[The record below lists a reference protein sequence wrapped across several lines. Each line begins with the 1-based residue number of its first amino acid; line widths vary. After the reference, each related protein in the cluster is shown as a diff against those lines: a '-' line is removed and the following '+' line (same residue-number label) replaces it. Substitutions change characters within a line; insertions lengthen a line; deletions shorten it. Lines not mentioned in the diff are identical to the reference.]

1 VNRLT
6 TPVVGAVRRLYR
18 WDHQMDP
25 RVAWLSPMPPARSGI
40 ATYSQAVLEGL
51 ERIGYAPS
59 KHKIQPYWPI
69 KHKHWATVPWHT
81 MAVYHLGNN
90 MEFHGDIYD
99 LAIRTPGL
107 LVIHDLALDDFV
119 MGMVAT
125 AQPFGHQALR
135 EGLLL
140 APRLHGFE
148 EAERNEPLRVPYIAH
163 AARHARGIVVHSPFV
178 EHYLRAF
185 GCKTPIYVAPHPV
198 VEKEQDVRRAEGRAR
213 VIRGS
218 LESMGMRSLI
228 GVFGDLNAAKLLG
241 VVLEAMVLLPPDV
254 HLALVGRRIPGYD
267 AEPLVRASGLGARVS
282 LHTDVS
288 DEDFLAWMCA
298 ADVAVD
304 LRYPHRGEVSGSLS
318 RAMQCGRPT
327 VVSATGTYLDLPVD
341 VVVRVPAGRL
351 EPRELA
357 DALRALVDDP
367 ERGRRIGEAA
377 RAYSKQLAESE
388 ATAHVYA
395 AAMDATMALLWDPAR
410 RALARWGGALVDLGI
425 TEEGLAE
432 GYGMS
437 YARALDEFRPSGS
450 VASSP
455 V

>member
-1 VNRLT
+1 MARLT

-18 WDHQMDP
+18 WDHKMDP
-25 RVAWLSPMPPARSGI
+25 RIAWLSPMPPARSGV
-40 ATYSQAVLEGL
+40 ATYSQAVLDGL
-51 ERIGYAPS
+51 ERIGYAPT

-90 MEFHGDIYD
+90 LEFHGDIYD

-148 EAERNEPLRVPYIAH
+148 EAERNEPLRVPYVAH
-163 AARHARGIVVHSPFV
+163 AARHARGIVVHAPFV
-178 EHYLRAF
+178 ARYLRAF

-198 VEKEQDVRRAEGRAR
+198 VEPEYRVRRAEGRAR

-218 LESMGMRSLI
+218 LETMGMRTLI
-228 GVFGDLNAAKLLG
+228 GVFGDQNAAKLID
-241 VVLEAMVLLPPDV
+241 VVLEAMVRLPQDA
-254 HLALVGRRIPGYD
+254 HLVLVGRRIPQFD
-267 AEPLVRASGLGARVS
+267 AEPLVRGSGLGARVTV
-282 LHTDVS
+282 HTDVS
-288 DEDFLAWMCA
+288 DEDFLGWMCA

-304 LRYPHRGEVSGSLS
+304 LRYPHRGEVSGSLARS
-318 RAMQCGRPT
+318 MQVGVPT
-327 VVSATGTYLDLPVD
+327 VVSATGTYLDLPEE
-341 VVVRVPAGRL
+341 VVVRVPAGRI
-351 EPRELA
+351 EPDELA
-357 DALRALVDDP
+357 ATLRELVDDP
-367 ERGRRIGEAA
+367 ERRHRIADAA
-377 RAYSKQLAESE
+377 RAHAARLAASE

-395 AAMDATMALLWDPAR
+395 EAMDATMALLWDPAR

-425 TEEGLAE
+425 TEEGLSE
-432 GYGMS
+432 GYGMA
-437 YARALDEFRPSGS
+437 YARALDEFRPEGG
-450 VASSP
+450 ASSSA
-455 V
+455 